1 MNAHSTLE
9 RTLEAVIPD
18 DMGFDTWVEE
28 ARNIFA
34 EHRNAEWKVAEWLRV
49 GIERFHDQPE
59 MDLFLDQIGVDKKR
73 AIADA
78 KVAKL
83 IPPSWRTDRISF
95 EVCKHI
101 AKVEDPEL
109 RQRFLKQAVE
119 EHWNEK
125 RAHHAVVEHKS
136 ETGQLLPDDDAV
148 TRLSTEIVRCWNRA
162 TPDAREYFFA
172 LAEMAAA
179 SGYGLIDED
188 AAI

>member
-18 DMGFDTWVEE
+18 DMGFDAWVEE

-83 IPPSWRTDRISF
+83 IPPSWRSDRISF

-101 AKVEDPEL
+101 AKVEDEDL
-109 RQRFLKQAVE
+109 RRRFLKQAVE
-119 EHWNEK
+119 EHWNE
-125 RAHHAVVEHKS
+125 RTAHHHVVEHKV
-136 ETGQLLPDDDAV
+136 ETGKLFDDGDDV
-148 TRLSTEIVRCWNRA
+148 SRLATELVRCWNRVG
-162 TPDAREYFFA
+162 PEAREYFYQ
-172 LAEMAAA
+172 LAEMAASTGFGA
-179 SGYGLIDED
+179 IDED
-188 AAI
+188 AAL